1 MDNNIE
7 YSIYGTQYKKL
18 DFKKCF
24 IVDGWAYSKSDS
36 DLNYSALINGEK
48 VDIDLVRVDCNDVYF
63 NLEKKPLSKKIGFH
77 LIVDCTNL
85 EPNSLSIIVETNE
98 DKVEIVNLNRTKIKK
113 ITDQKDIEYTIDKYF
128 KDLKINF
135 AEVLGWMYSWNNRD
149 IDIRIVDQK
158 NRNVDYEIEKIIRK
172 DLVKLHMID
181 ENHKEAGFRIT
192 FESEPKEQY
201 YMILTT
207 KDETTKIKLSQN
219 SSSVFHLFKTA
230 TKRVNKENIKK
241 GIRFFRQNGLKQF
254 IERLQQ
260 GPGDDN
266 KIDYNKWFLEKRVTK
281 EDLINQSKFEFDYSP
296 KISIIVATFNTKD
309 EYLKE
314 MIDTVVNQSYS
325 NWELCIADGSTNDSV
340 EQFIKSNY
348 EIGNKIKFVRLND
361 NFGIAGNMNKALEL
375 ATGDY
380 VGLYDHDD
388 TLELTCLYEI
398 VKALQN
404 KKYDFIYTD
413 EDKLMDKSKIYA
425 SPHFKSDFNIDLL
438 RSVNYICHFLCV
450 KKSLIDKVGNFRKEF
465 DGAQD
470 FDFVLRLSEA
480 SCDENVYHIPQ
491 ILYHWRMHEQSTAE
505 NPESKM
511 YAFEAGKKAIQA
523 HYNRLNIKATVS
535 MGQALGWYKTTYEIQ
550 GNPLISI
557 LIPNKDHIDDLER
570 CIESIETKS
579 SYKNY
584 EYIIIENNSTEKETF
599 EYYKKLEKENSKVK
613 VVYWDGI
620 FNYSAIN
627 NFGVKYASGEYYLLL
642 NNDTEII
649 NEDCLKELLGYCQ
662 RQDVGAVGARLFYHD
677 DTVQHGGVI
686 VGYGGIAGH
695 VFLGEPKENLGYF
708 GRLVA
713 AQDLSAVTAA
723 CMLVKSSVFEEVQG
737 LNEEL
742 KVAFNDIDFCMKIRK
757 AGYLIVYNPYAELY
771 HYESKSRG
779 MEDSPEKKKRF
790 NSEKSIFRRNW
801 PQILKNGDPYYNPN
815 LSLMVKDYSIK
826 SEQEEYLIESLEE
839 ENE

>member
-18 DFKKCF
+18 DLKKCF

-570 CIESIETKS
+570 CIDSIETKS

-695 VFLGEPKENLGYF
+695 AFLGEPKENLGYF

>member
-7 YSIYGTQYKKL
+7 YSIYRTQYKKL
-18 DFKKCF
+18 DLKKCF

-36 DLNYSALINGEK
+36 ELNYSAFINGEK

-230 TKRVNKENIKK
+230 ARRVNKENIKK

-325 NWELCIADGSTNDSV
+325 NWELCIADGSTNDFV
-340 EQFIKSNY
+340 EKYVHEHYSSY
-348 EIGNKIKFVRLND
+348 GDKIKF
-361 NFGIAGNMNKALEL
+361 
-375 ATGDY
+375 
-380 VGLYDHDD
+380 
-388 TLELTCLYEI
+388 
-398 VKALQN
+398 Q
-404 KKYDFIYTD
+404 
-413 EDKLMDKSKIYA
+413 
-425 SPHFKSDFNIDLL
+425 
-438 RSVNYICHFLCV
+438 
-450 KKSLIDKVGNFRKEF
+450 
-465 DGAQD
+465 
-470 FDFVLRLSEA
+470 
-480 SCDENVYHIPQ
+480 
-491 ILYHWRMHEQSTAE
+491 
-505 NPESKM
+505 
-511 YAFEAGKKAIQA
+511 
-523 HYNRLNIKATVS
+523 
-535 MGQALGWYKTTYEIQ
+535 
-550 GNPLISI
+550 
-557 LIPNKDHIDDLER
+557 
-570 CIESIETKS
+570 
-579 SYKNY
+579 
-584 EYIIIENNSTEKETF
+584 
-599 EYYKKLEKENSKVK
+599 
-613 VVYWDGI
+613 
-620 FNYSAIN
+620 
-627 NFGVKYASGEYYLLL
+627 YL
-642 NNDTEII
+642 
-649 NEDCLKELLGYCQ
+649 
-662 RQDVGAVGARLFYHD
+662 
-677 DTVQHGGVI
+677 
-686 VGYGGIAGH
+686 
-695 VFLGEPKENLGYF
+695 
-708 GRLVA
+708 
-713 AQDLSAVTAA
+713 
-723 CMLVKSSVFEEVQG
+723 
-737 LNEEL
+737 
-742 KVAFNDIDFCMKIRK
+742 
-757 AGYLIVYNPYAELY
+757 
-771 HYESKSRG
+771 
-779 MEDSPEKKKRF
+779 
-790 NSEKSIFRRNW
+790 
-801 PQILKNGDPYYNPN
+801 
-815 LSLMVKDYSIK
+815 
-826 SEQEEYLIESLEE
+826 
-839 ENE
+839 